1 MRSILNEGQA
11 FIKPQ
16 NLIGDRS
23 FSIAGGGEGGGG
35 RRGKILVVS
44 R

>member
-23 FSIAGGGEGGGG
+23 FSIAGGGGGGG

>member
-23 FSIAGGGEGGGG
+23 FSIAGGEGGDG